1 MTIRSSCA
9 IPPFRIG
16 IQQLLIDKGLLPA
29 RQASIVALGDILVVW
44 VLQVSHNFVQ
54 STTRSFCLRCHC
66 DHRVKWGPDAPVI
79 GCWARLLT
87 PSSMLFLCVQSE
99 RRIHVSR
106 WTFCLVHCT
115 TRRPGS
121 SQICWQNWSILSE
134 MKTICVCC
142 LLAPVF
148 PALVWSRSVARNEE
162 PGNDVRVPVV
172 WRTGSEHFVSI
183 TWFKM
188 PCGKVRTFQGKISYN
203 FLFLV
208 MFIEVHW
215 HLDPLP
221 SPDLCFM
228 PILLLNFVRGTCSRR
243 SQLVAS
249 RVTWGHTSRD
259 ALVRLYVR
267 SFCSRSWHVVVTLA
281 TFLYGIIVL
290 PWKPASGYSIQY
302 PYPPPPPPLS
312 RNRVLLYPEEI
323 LTQTRCPEE
332 FQLTVRKIVLTPR
345 IFIFYTGSPRAFCNG
360 NLQG

>member
-87 PSSMLFLCVQSE
+87 PSSMLFFCVQSE

-134 MKTICVCC
+134 MKAICVCC

-203 FLFLV
+203 LLFLV

-267 SFCSRSWHVVVTLA
+267 SFCSRSWHVVVTLVNSRVIICRKYLSACA

-302 PYPPPPPPLS
+302 PYPPPLPPSIEEQGFTIPLKKS
-312 RNRVLLYPEEI
+312 WPKPNALKNSSWPWGKS
-323 LTQTRCPEE
+323 C
-332 FQLTVRKIVLTPR
+332 
-345 IFIFYTGSPRAFCNG
+345 
-360 NLQG
+360 